1 MITRADKLIIQ
12 ANARRQGRAAG
23 LNRKSSII
31 QTVSGV
37 DHRKERTARF
47 DFDGQSMFDQ
57 MPEAAKGQLLRHSF
71 QLIATFRQKAFQTK
85 HIIALSRP
93 GKGLS
98 QQRYR
103 LLPGLIHTEP
113 LILVCFKTLAPI
125 KFSELEKSSVSL
137 IKT

>member
-1 MITRADKLIIQ
+1 MITCADKLIIQ

-37 DHRKERTARF
+37 DQGKKRTARF
-47 DFDGQSMFDQ
+47 DFDGQGMFDQ
-57 MPEAAKGQLLRHSF
+57 MPEAAKGQLLRHGF

-85 HIIALSRP
+85 HIIALSRTDQ
-93 GKGLS
+93 GLS
-98 QQRYR
+98 QQRYG
-103 LLPGLIHTEP
+103 LFPGLIHTEP
-113 LILVCFKTLAPI
+113 LILVRFKALAPI
-125 KFSELEKSSVSL
+125 KFSELEKSSVPL